1 MSEPRGPMQRTAV
14 LEEML
19 RTLPPEVSAQV
30 EEIEREQRPAV
41 KAKPSL
47 QRSATSMNVHEPGGL
62 QTGAPSDITLQ
73 KRCTSLEVQLDKWV
87 SIAQLLASELA
98 YREKRLWDWQLDNT
112 NTKAILQKF
121 KDRLKKSGPDK
132 SSGDGKRRS
141 PLAMPAA
148 TQEREIGRDGAV
160 MHEVGTPRQIPT
172 SASGIAMLIVEA
184 DESHAKALTQT
195 CRDIGYL
202 VTTVSSGEEALDKV
216 YSQHRGGSNQG
227 VIELVLCDVELPGIP
242 GVEVLNHLRS
252 NLQHSDISIIMLA
265 SVRPPPTPTPPRWSR
280 PPQPRAPGDG
290 PSGRWSLGAMVPR
303 RAPRECAGSTRNIA
317 RVVSDARRAR
327 ASSLPPAPCPL
338 PPFRSSVRC
347 FLWVCVPAG
356 DGGQRGGDGGAV
368 HRRGGGLVHPEARG
382 SQGADRAVGLRR
394 APAAARRR
402 AD

>member
-280 PPQPRAPGDG
+280 PPQPRAPGD
-290 PSGRWSLGAMVPR
+290 PC
-303 RAPRECAGSTRNIA
+303 APT
-317 RVVSDARRAR
+317 
-327 ASSLPPAPCPL
+327 
-338 PPFRSSVRC
+338 SVRITQTIAH
-347 FLWVCVPAG
+347 LQNINYHTRRESLRLESV
-356 DGGQRGGDGGAV
+356 AV
-368 HRRGGGLVHPEARG
+368 SLAPLV
-382 SQGADRAVGLRR
+382 QY
-394 APAAARRR
+394 R
-402 AD
+402 ADTTSRSPAWLSYSPTPS